1 MPLKAKVPALC
12 VDASTIVRTNVLKW
26 TANTPTR
33 QPVFTLAHSLLVKE
47 TGSKSFIPTT
57 KRNVSGNL
65 PDSKEALHKKQF
77 GAKKNWKGYKSELL
91 YSLSPSSPVIDSN
104 LLSVTFSSF
113 SKQTSVMARVE
124 ALLDT
129 GSLAGDFIS
138 EKTVNKFNFT
148 PTQPKSQLTVCW
160 GLENTCHNLNTK
172 VDLGVIFHNELLNNN
187 DMFDI

>member
-1 MPLKAKVPALC
+1 MCGRFYHDKDKCPEVESKY
-12 VDASTIVRTNVLKW
+12 
-26 TANTPTR
+26 ANKTTS
-33 QPVFTLAHSLLVKE
+33 LYIGSAAHSLLVKE
-47 TGSKSFIPTT
+47 TGSKSFIPIT
-57 KRNVSGNL
+57 KRKISGNL

-148 PTQPKSQLTVCW
+148 PTQTNSQLIVCS
-160 GLENTCHNLNTK
+160 GLDNTCHNLNSK
-172 VDLGVIFHNELLNNN
+172 VNLGVTFHNELLNNN
-187 DMFDI
+187 DTFDI